1 MSYERSDFQEFVD
14 SPRYKRPPQRDRA
27 RLEMMAQAEVKAEHV
42 TGDAIWD
49 WFASYITSAV
59 ERTQDSKSALEAQL
73 QSIDLVDDNEVRR
86 IRTEIICCNT
96 RIDAWNAVLSL
107 PKDLKAMGEEA
118 KGLLER

>member
-1 MSYERSDFQEFVD
+1 MNYDRSEYIDLVNGQ
-14 SPRYKRPPQRDRA
+14 KREISRGNLQM
-27 RLEMMAQAEVKAEHV
+27 LAQAEVKADHV

-59 ERTQDSKSALEAQL
+59 ESTQANKSALAAQL
-73 QSIDLVDDNEVRR
+73 QSVDLVDDNEVRR
-86 IRTEIICCNT
+86 IRTEIICCNV